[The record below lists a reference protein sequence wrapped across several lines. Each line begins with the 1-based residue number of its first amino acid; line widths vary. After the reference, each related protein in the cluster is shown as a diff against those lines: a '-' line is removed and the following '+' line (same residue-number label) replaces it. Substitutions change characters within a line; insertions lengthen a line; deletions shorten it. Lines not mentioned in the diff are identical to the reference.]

1 MSEWKNVKCLFDGN
15 RSPEQVCRIR
25 TEYALKWYIKKAN
38 HNKRL
43 YYIFSLVGIF
53 CPLLNTVLA
62 VCGTCDCVTVILS
75 SVTTLAAS
83 CLALTNAR
91 GKWEN
96 YRSAAEYL
104 KKEYVLFQAKV
115 PPYESSK
122 RPEIYLKNIESYMM
136 QTHVKWTQMFEDADN
151 SNSGDDKAPV

>member
-1 MSEWKNVKCLFDGN
+1 MSEWNNAKCLFAEN
-15 RSPEQVCRIR
+15 ELPEQICKIR
-25 TEYALKWYIKKAN
+25 TEYALQWYIKKAN

-43 YYIFSLVGIF
+43 YYIFSLTGIF

-62 VCGTCDCVTVILS
+62 VCGTCDCITVILS

-104 KKEYVLFQAKV
+104 KKEYILFQAQV

-122 RPEIYLKNIESYMM
+122 RAEKYLTNIESYMM
-136 QTHVKWTQMFEDADN
+136 QTHVKWMQMFEDEDN
-151 SNSGDDKAPV
+151 NKTNA